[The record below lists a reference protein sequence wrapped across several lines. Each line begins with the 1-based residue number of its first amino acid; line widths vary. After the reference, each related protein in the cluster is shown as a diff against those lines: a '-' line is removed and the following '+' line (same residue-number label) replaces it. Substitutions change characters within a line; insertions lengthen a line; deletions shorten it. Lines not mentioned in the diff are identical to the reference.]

1 MYIHTFETSCILTND
16 SYYSIQKILKADKT
30 KWTYEG
36 NTFTYFGLS
45 YTGIIIKLFSI
56 KKCGFYSYSITYRIS
71 ARRVME
77 NDNYVGLFD
86 TKDYS
91 ALENKVD
98 ELLENACELLPRLK
112 RCRLKRL
119 DFCINAEL
127 ENQNQVKAYIHTA
140 KRAAVPGTL
149 EVYTQYDKTAKRYK
163 PTKDDFTVYSDDY
176 IAVSIYN
183 KYRQM
188 LKEKKNIYS
197 QKDWEQAEKTVRIE
211 IRCMA
216 EKIAVLENKFEVHTI
231 KQFMSKSDKIGD
243 YLYRY
248 YLPKMFNDGYICTL
262 KKAIERIELI
272 CG

>member
-1 MYIHTFETSCILTND
+1 MNNNLSRGKM
-16 SYYSIQKILKADKT
+16 IQ
-30 KWTYEG
+30 Y
-36 NTFTYFGLS
+36 
-45 YTGIIIKLFSI
+45 KL
-56 KKCGFYSYSITYRIS
+56 
-71 ARRVME
+71 
-77 NDNYVGLFD
+77 
-86 TKDYS
+86 
-91 ALENKVD
+91 
-98 ELLENACELLPRLK
+98 
-112 RCRLKRL
+112 
-119 DFCINAEL
+119 
-127 ENQNQVKAYIHTA
+127 
-140 KRAAVPGTL
+140 
-149 EVYTQYDKTAKRYK
+149 YK

-197 QKDWEQAEKTVRIE
+197 QKDWEQ
-211 IRCMA
+211 A